1 MSILLY
7 SAVARGGAGG
17 DPSEPYLDESDI
29 PADSFG
35 VSESSSHDYDTNVT
49 AERHYACSPSHSQEA
64 LESSNQQ
71 LDNDQVV
78 IDNQS
83 IFAAERILEKRK
95 RKGKMQYKVKWLG
108 YPEDQS
114 TWEPE
119 ENILDKSLIEHIEYG
134 QGRNQRKLIQ
144 PTACLNYNF

>member
-1 MSILLY
+1 MKPFVDPALRPIEPPIDD
-7 SAVARGGAGG
+7 

-29 PADSFG
+29 PADSFE
-35 VSESSSHDYDTNVT
+35 VSESSSRDNDTNVT
-49 AERHYACSPSHSQEA
+49 AEKHDACSPSHSQEA
-64 LESSNQQ
+64 PESSNQQ
-71 LDNDQVV
+71 LDNVQVV

-83 IFAAERILEKRK
+83 IFAAEKILKKRK

-119 ENILDKSLIEHIEYG
+119 ENILDKRLIEHFEHG
-134 QGRNQRKLIQ
+134 QKRNQRKSSLQ
-144 PTACLNYNF
+144 HV